1 MKLAKKMTLLS
12 ALLMSSVFAVSANA
26 ATFTVSS
33 TEYLFN
39 PGMFFEQLN
48 FSISEASV
56 VSYSFSGLTGSYSLF
71 VPALTD
77 KAVPANTFA
86 SGTLLSAGN
95 YSFNIFGN
103 LTSASGQFTYT
114 LSAVTAAV
122 PEPQTTAM
130 MALGLGLMG
139 LISRRKKQ

>member
-1 MKLAKKMTLLS
+1 MKLAKKMTVLS
-12 ALLMSSVFAVSANA
+12 ALLMSSVFAVNASA
-26 ATFTVSS
+26 ATFSVSS

-56 VSYSFSGLTGSYSLF
+56 VNYSFSGLTGNYSLF

-77 KAVPANTFA
+77 TAVPANTFA
-86 SGTLLSAGN
+86 NGSLLSAGN
-95 YSFNIFGN
+95 YSLNIFGN
-103 LTSASGQFTYT
+103 MTSATGKFTYT

-122 PEPQTTAM
+122 PEPQTTGM
-130 MALGLGLMG
+130 LALGLGLMG